1 LYEKNKLKSNYI
13 CIFIKLIVM
22 KLDKH
27 ILIIYVNVFKNKKI
41 LEEKYE
47 NIKKKKWK

>member
-1 LYEKNKLKSNYI
+1 
-13 CIFIKLIVM
+13 M

-47 NIKKKKWK
+47 NIKKKK